1 MNMPYQFSIGFLRLP
16 ITRKHWFVIREIEGA
31 YYNLDSKFSVPEMIG
46 SSEETLKYLKEILK
60 TGDRELL
67 LVVNSEVEKSS
78 GWKRTIDSNTG

>member
-31 YYNLDSKFSVPEMIG
+31 YYNLDSKFSVPEKIG
-46 SSEETLKYLKEILK
+46 SSEETLEYLKEILK
-60 TGDRELL
+60 AGDRELL

-78 GWKRTIDSNTG
+78 CWKRTLDSNTA